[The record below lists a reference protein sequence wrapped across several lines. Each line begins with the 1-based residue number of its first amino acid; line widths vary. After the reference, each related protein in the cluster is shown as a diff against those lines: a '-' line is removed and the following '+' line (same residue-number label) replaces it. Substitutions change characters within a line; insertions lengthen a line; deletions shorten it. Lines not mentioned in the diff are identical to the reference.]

1 MKNTIFEQNGTTLT
15 VKPLGELNSATS
27 PMFEAELRQRLPGV
41 SSVIIDLEKLDY
53 VSSAGLRVFLATEQ
67 YLENQGAE
75 MKVIH
80 VNEQVM
86 DVFDL
91 VGFTDVITVE

>member
-15 VKPLGELNSATS
+15 VKPLGELNSVTS
-27 PMFEAELRQRLPGV
+27 PMFEAELRQRLQGV
-41 SSVIIDLEKLDY
+41 SSVIVDLEKLDY
-53 VSSAGLRVFLATEQ
+53 ISSAGLRVFLATEQ
-67 YLENQGAE
+67 YLDDHDAE

-80 VNEQVM
+80 ANEHVM
-86 DVFDL
+86 DVFDM